1 MDDTNRC
8 VCCGAIIPEGRMV
21 CPTCEKEACLHLWGF
36 QGIVIGKGG
45 KRMLKWKCQWCGA
58 VRYEEIVNRS
68 ISWDI
73 ALDE

>member
-8 VCCGAIIPEGRMV
+8 VCCGAIIPEGRQV

-36 QGIVIGKGG
+36 QGIVIGKVG

-58 VRYEEIVNRS
+58 ERLERPVNRS
-68 ISWDI
+68 ITWD
-73 ALDE
+73 E